1 MLLQLLLRE
10 IALKIQRGRLQSVQ
24 TSSFICAEI
33 VYDIYCMSAG
43 KNEVKTTCAQLL
55 SGGIRDIVDNP
66 ENCPIFNYLL

>member
-24 TSSFICAEI
+24 TSSLFCAEI

-55 SGGIRDIVDNP
+55 SGGIRDIVDNS

>member
-24 TSSFICAEI
+24 TSSLFCAEI

-43 KNEVKTTCAQLL
+43 KNEVKPLVHNFYPAVYE
-55 SGGIRDIVDNP
+55 I
-66 ENCPIFNYLL
+66 

>member
-10 IALKIQRGRLQSVQ
+10 IALKIQRGRCNLCKRPLL
-24 TSSFICAEI
+24 FYAEI

>member
-1 MLLQLLLRE
+1 MRVIEGENERPLL
-10 IALKIQRGRLQSVQ
+10 
-24 TSSFICAEI
+24 FCAEI

>member
-24 TSSFICAEI
+24 TSSFEI
-33 VYDIYCMSAG
+33 VYDIYCMSAS